1 MEKRIKAGIIGF
13 GRMGEFYLNEMERSG
28 EWEVAYICD
37 TSEASRNYASE
48 TYPGHR
54 VTGDCDEIFADSSIE
69 AVVLTTLA
77 DARMELIRK
86 AIAAGKHIIAEK
98 PLAASVEDEWKVV
111 EMAEKSDVLTTV
123 NLYLRNSWYHSTI
136 KSFIK
141 SGEIGELA
149 IIRIC
154 HMTPGLTAECITW
167 TLPDGTRNRNSG
179 PGMHRA

>member
-1 MEKRIKAGIIGF
+1 MEQKIKTGIIGF

-86 AIAAGKHIIAEK
+86 AIAAGKHIIAE
-98 PLAASVEDEWKVV
+98 
-111 EMAEKSDVLTTV
+111 
-123 NLYLRNSWYHSTI
+123 
-136 KSFIK
+136 
-141 SGEIGELA
+141 
-149 IIRIC
+149 IIVKYGR
-154 HMTPGLTAECITW
+154 
-167 TLPDGTRNRNSG
+167 
-179 PGMHRA
+179 